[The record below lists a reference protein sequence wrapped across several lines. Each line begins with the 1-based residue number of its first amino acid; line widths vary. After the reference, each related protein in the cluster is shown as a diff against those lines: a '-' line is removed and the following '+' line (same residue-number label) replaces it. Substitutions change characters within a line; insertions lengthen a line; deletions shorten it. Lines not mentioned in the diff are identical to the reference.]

1 MFEGGLWRT
10 VEPFTGGIAP
20 VAPALSYP
28 AGRLES
34 CSRTKRVSAPER
46 NAVAVKRKLIEV
58 SLPLEEINAQS
69 AREKSIRHGHPSTL
83 HLWWARRPLAT
94 ARAVLFAQLV
104 DDPSNDIDEYRA
116 EAERNGYEDPDAW
129 AEHRVKQERERLFDL
144 IRQMVNWNNLGDEAL
159 FSKVRAEIMKST
171 NGNPPA
177 ILDPFAGGGTIPLE
191 AQRLGLEA
199 HASDLNPVAVLI
211 NKALIEIPPKFA
223 GREPVFPGAAGTRN
237 DWPKATGL
245 AEDVRRYGK
254 WMRDEAQKR
263 IGHLYPKAKLP
274 GGGEATVIAWI
285 WARTVTCPN
294 PACGIEM
301 PLVRSWWLGKKKGKE
316 AYVVPRVVDGTVEYS
331 IGHDLAH
338 APTTQNDGTVGRTGA
353 TCVACGSAVP
363 LEYVRETSR
372 NLGLG
377 SQLMATVAEG
387 HRSRIY
393 LPPTPEHMNAAAL
406 AAPTA
411 VPPGELFD
419 WPGRINVVRY
429 GLTEFADLFT
439 NRQLTALTT
448 FSDLVVEARERVLA
462 DALVAGQPEGDRL
475 EEGGTA
481 AAAYADAVATYLGF
495 ANSRSAD
502 YTSTINTWAST
513 GEFIRNVFARQA
525 LPMAWDFVEVNPFSG
540 STGNFVGL
548 IEAPIRVIEQL
559 PAHSTADVRQAD
571 AAARDYG
578 SVLISTDPP
587 YYDNIGYSDLSDYF
601 YVWLRR
607 ALRAVHPTLLGTMLV
622 PKAEELV
629 ANPYRHGGA
638 GAAKQFFETGFE
650 HVFAHARESATDD
663 FPITVYYAFK
673 QSETDQGGAA
683 STGWETILG
692 AMVHAGWQV
701 TATWPVRSERE
712 GRMIG
717 VGTNALASSVVLAL
731 RPRPADAPT
740 TDRRGFIATMKRELG
755 PALRELQQGGIAPVD
770 LPQSAIGPGMAVFSR
785 YAKVIESDGS
795 EMSVRSALARINEVL
810 DELLT
815 EQEGDFDSTTRF
827 AIAWYRSNGYDAG
840 AFGDAENL
848 ARARATAV
856 STMERGGILSARAGK
871 VQLFRPSDLP
881 EDYDVTTDQHASAWE
896 ALQHTIRIQET
907 KGIPAAGA
915 FLQAASRRSDGAVD
929 LDLVKELAYLL
940 FQVAEKNGWT
950 KDAISFNGIATS
962 WSEMLDSGRTASP
975 VSTATTL
982 DFDALDE

>member
-1 MFEGGLWRT
+1 M
-10 VEPFTGGIAP
+10 
-20 VAPALSYP
+20 
-28 AGRLES
+28 
-34 CSRTKRVSAPER
+34 
-46 NAVAVKRKLIEV
+46 AVKRKLIEV
-58 SLPLEEINAQS
+58 SIPLDEINKQS

-104 DDPSNDIDEYRA
+104 DDPSVREDEFLA
-116 EAERNGYEDPDAW
+116 EAREKGYEDLESW
-129 AEHRVKQERERLFDL
+129 AGHRIKQERERLFDL
-144 IRQMVNWNNLGDEAL
+144 IIRMVDWDNLGDEAL
-159 FSKVRAEIMKST
+159 FDAVRAEILKST

-223 GREPVFPGAAGTRN
+223 GREPVFPGAAGTRT

-245 AEDVRRYGK
+245 AEDVRRYGE
-254 WMRDEAQKR
+254 WMRDEAQR
-263 IGHLYPKAKLP
+263 RVGHLYPKAKLP

-316 AYVVPRVVDGTVEYS
+316 AYVVPRVVGGRVEYE
-331 IGHDLAH
+331 IGHNPKD
-338 APTTQNDGTVGRTGA
+338 APRGDQGTVGRTGA
-353 TCVACGSAVP
+353 TCIACATAVP
-363 LEYVRETSR
+363 LDYVREQSR
-372 NLGLG
+372 QSGLG
-377 SQLMATVAEG
+377 HDLMAVVAGGDRNRTYVEPDDAQ
-387 HRSRIY
+387 RAASSLERPAD
-393 LPPTPEHMNAAAL
+393 LPTGSLPDKAL
-406 AAPTA
+406 SFRVQA
-411 VPPGELFD
+411 
-419 WPGRINVVRY
+419 Y
-429 GLTEFADLFT
+429 GMTEWVDLFT
-439 NRQLTALTT
+439 NRQLTALTLL
-448 FSDLVVEARERVLA
+448 SDLVSEARERVSA
-462 DALVAGQPEGDRL
+462 DALAAGVASGEVLEAGGDGAL
-475 EEGGTA
+475 
-481 AAAYADAVATYLGF
+481 AYADAVATYLGQGVSRTTDLNNSIVTWS
-495 ANSRSAD
+495 NSRDQA
-502 YTSTINTWAST
+502 
-513 GEFIRNVFARQA
+513 RNLFARQA
-525 LPMAWDFVEVNPFSG
+525 IPMAWDFVEVSPFADAAGDLRIATRS
-540 STGNFVGL
+540 
-548 IEAPIRVIEQL
+548 IAQAIDRL
-559 PAHSTADVRQAD
+559 PATALVPGEAEQAD
-571 AAARDYG
+571 ASSRDL
-578 SVLISTDPP
+578 SELLVSTDPP
-587 YYDNIGYSDLSDYF
+587 YYDNIGYSDLSDFF

-607 ALRAVHPTLLGTMLV
+607 SLRDVHPRLLGTMLV

-629 ANPYRHGGA
+629 ANPYRHGGTE
-638 GAAKQFFETGFE
+638 GAKHFFEAGFE
-650 HVFAHARESATDD
+650 HVFEHARQSAFDD

-673 QSETDQGGAA
+673 QSESDDGGEA

-692 AMVHAGWQV
+692 SMVRAGWRV
-701 TATWPVRSERE
+701 TATWPVRSERD

-731 RPRPADAPT
+731 RPRSADAAV
-740 TDRRGFIATMKRELG
+740 TDRRGFIAAMKRELG
-755 PALRELQQGGIAPVD
+755 SALRELQQGGIAPVD

-785 YAKVIESDGS
+785 YSKVIESDGS

-815 EQEGDFDSTTRF
+815 EQEGDFDPTTRF
-827 AIAWYRSNGYDAG
+827 AIAWYRSNGYEAG

-856 STMERGGILSARAGK
+856 SAMERGGILSARAGK
-871 VQLFRPSDLP
+871 VQLYRPTDLP
-881 EDYDVTTDQHASAWE
+881 DGYDVTSDQHTSAWE
-896 ALQHTIRIQET
+896 ALQHTIRIQES

-915 FLQAASRRSDGAVD
+915 FLHDASRRSDGAVD

-962 WSEMLDSGRTASP
+962 WSELLDSGRTAAA
-975 VSTATTL
+975 VSTAATL

>member
-1 MFEGGLWRT
+1 MA
-10 VEPFTGGIAP
+10 I
-20 VAPALSYP
+20 
-28 AGRLES
+28 
-34 CSRTKRVSAPER
+34 
-46 NAVAVKRKLIEV
+46 KRKLIEV
-58 SLPLEEINAQS
+58 SIPLDEINKQS

-104 DDPSNDIDEYRA
+104 DDPSVREDEFIA
-116 EAERNGYEDPDAW
+116 EAREKGYEDPEGW
-129 AEHRVKQERERLFDL
+129 ADHRIKQERERLFNL
-144 IRQMVNWNNLGDEAL
+144 ITRMVDWDNLGDESL
-159 FSKVRAEIMKST
+159 FDAVRAEIMKST

-223 GREPVFPGAAGTRN
+223 GRDPVFPGAAGTRT

-245 AEDVRRYGK
+245 AEDVRRYGE
-254 WMRDEAQKR
+254 WMRDEAQQR
-263 IGHLYPKAKLP
+263 IGHLYPNAKLP

-316 AYVVPRVVDGTVEYS
+316 AYVVPRVVEGRVEYE
-331 IGHDLAH
+331 IGHDASRGPS
-338 APTTQNDGTVGRTGA
+338 ANENGTIGRTGA
-353 TCVACGSAVP
+353 TCIACGTAVA
-363 LEYVRETSR
+363 LTYIREQGRSV
-372 NLGLG
+372 GLG
-377 SQLMATVAEG
+377 RALIATVAEG
-387 HRSRIY
+387 NRSRTY
-393 LPPTPEHMNAAAL
+393 LAPDDVARAAAQVAEPRDVPGGTL
-406 AAPTA
+406 AANPRDFKT
-411 VPPGELFD
+411 P
-419 WPGRINVVRY
+419 NY
-429 GLTEFADLFT
+429 GMTTFSSLFT

-448 FSDLVVEARERVLA
+448 FSDLVAEARDRILA
-462 DALVAGQPEGDRL
+462 DALVAGLPEGGRL
-475 EEGGTA
+475 ESGGTA

-495 ANSRSAD
+495 AVDRVTSINCAVARWNSAPSKESVTDAF
-502 YTSTINTWAST
+502 
-513 GEFIRNVFARQA
+513 GRQA
-525 LPMAWDFVEVNPFSG
+525 IPMVWDYAEANPFQWGPGNLGWSVEWVTRAIDVLPTGSG
-540 STGNFVGL
+540 AVT
-548 IEAPIRVIEQL
+548 
-559 PAHSTADVRQAD
+559 QAD
-571 AAARDYG
+571 AASRDFKG
-578 SVLISTDPP
+578 FLISTDPP
-587 YYDNIGYSDLSDYF
+587 YYDNIGYSDLSDFY
-601 YVWLRR
+601 YVWMRR
-607 ALRAVHPTLLGTMLV
+607 SLQGIHPAGLGTMLV

-629 ANPYRHGGA
+629 ANPYRHGDANG
-638 GAAKQFFETGFE
+638 AKQFFEKGFE
-650 HVFAHARESATDD
+650 HVFEHARQSALDD
-663 FPITVYYAFK
+663 YPITVYYAFK
-673 QSETDQGGAA
+673 QSETDDGGEA

-692 AMVHAGWQV
+692 SMVRAGWQV
-701 TATWPVRSERE
+701 TATWPVRSERG
-712 GRMIG
+712 GRMIS

-731 RPRPADAPT
+731 RPRPIDAAT
-740 TDRRGFIATMKRELG
+740 TDRRGFIAAMKRELG
-755 PALRELQQGGIAPVD
+755 SALRELQQGGIAPVD

-795 EMSVRSALARINEVL
+795 EMTVRSALARINEVL

-856 STMERGGILSARAGK
+856 SAMERGGILSARAGK
-871 VQLFRPSDLP
+871 VQLYRPTDLP
-881 EDYDVTTDQHASAWE
+881 DDYDVTSDQHTSAWE
-896 ALQHTIRIQET
+896 VLQHTIRIQES

-915 FLQAASRRSDGAVD
+915 FLHDASRRSDGAVD

-962 WSEMLDSGRTASP
+962 WSELLDSGRTAAP
-975 VSTATTL
+975 VSTAATL
-982 DFDALDE
+982 DFDALDD

>member
-1 MFEGGLWRT
+1 M
-10 VEPFTGGIAP
+10 
-20 VAPALSYP
+20 
-28 AGRLES
+28 
-34 CSRTKRVSAPER
+34 
-46 NAVAVKRKLIEV
+46 AVKRKLIEV
-58 SLPLEEINAQS
+58 SIPLDEINKQS

-104 DDPSNDIDEYRA
+104 DDPSVREDEFIA
-116 EAERNGYEDPDAW
+116 EARQKGYEDPEGW
-129 AEHRVKQERERLFDL
+129 AGHRIKQERERLFDL
-144 IRQMVNWNNLGDEAL
+144 ITRMVDWDNLGNEAL
-159 FSKVRAEIMKST
+159 FDAVRAEIMKST

-223 GREPVFPGAAGTRN
+223 GREPVYPGAAGTRT

-245 AEDVRRYGK
+245 AEDVRRYGE

-263 IGHLYPKAKLP
+263 IGHLYPKAKLQ

-316 AYVVPRVVDGTVEYS
+316 AYVVPRVVGRRVEYE
-331 IGHDLAH
+331 IGHDASDGPR
-338 APTTQNDGTVGRTGA
+338 ADEDGTIGRTGA
-353 TCVACGSAVP
+353 TCLACGTAVA
-363 LEYVRETSR
+363 LTYIREQGKAV
-372 NLGLG
+372 GLG
-377 SQLMATVAEG
+377 RALIATVAEG
-387 HRSRIY
+387 NRSRIY
-393 LPPTPEHMNAAAL
+393 LAPDEAARAAADVEEPSDVPGGTL
-406 AAPTA
+406 AANPRDFKT
-411 VPPGELFD
+411 P
-419 WPGRINVVRY
+419 NY
-429 GLTEFADLFT
+429 GMTTFASLFT

-448 FSDLVVEARERVLA
+448 FSDLVVEVRERVLV
-462 DALVAGQPEGDRL
+462 DARDAGLPEGTRL
-475 EEGGTA
+475 EAGGTGA
-481 AAAYADAVATYLGF
+481 AGYADAVATYLGL
-495 ANSRSAD
+495 AADRIGDRNSAV
-502 YTSTINTWAST
+502 TTWDSSPSKEQVR
-513 GEFIRNVFARQA
+513 GIFARQA
-525 LPMAWDFVEVNPFSG
+525 IAMAWDFAEANFFAKSSG
-540 STGNFVGL
+540 TLAESMIQVANAVDRLPTGKAG
-548 IEAPIRVIEQL
+548 EAQ
-559 PAHSTADVRQAD
+559 QAD
-571 AAARDYG
+571 AASR
-578 SVLISTDPP
+578 VLDSLVISTDPP
-587 YYDNIGYSDLSDYF
+587 YYDNISYSELSDFF

-607 ALRAVHPTLLGTMLV
+607 ALRSIHPEVLGTVLV

-638 GAAKQFFETGFE
+638 DGAKAFFESGFE
-650 HVFAHARESATDD
+650 SVFAHARSTASDEY
-663 FPITVYYAFK
+663 PITVYYAFK
-673 QSETDQGGAA
+673 QSETEDGGQA

-692 AMVHAGWQV
+692 SMVRAGWVV
-701 TATWPVRSERE
+701 TATWPVRTELAN
-712 GRMIG
+712 RMI
-717 VGTNALASSVVLAL
+717 VSGTNALASSVVLAL
-731 RPRPADAPT
+731 RPRPTDAAV
-740 TDRRGFIATMKRELG
+740 TDRRGFIAAMKRELG

-795 EMSVRSALARINEVL
+795 EMTVRSALARINEVL

-815 EQEGDFDSTTRF
+815 EQEGDFDPTTRF

-856 STMERGGILSARAGK
+856 SAMERGGILSARAGK
-871 VQLFRPSDLP
+871 VQLYRPTDLP
-881 EDYDVTTDQHASAWE
+881 DDYDVTTDQHASAWE
-896 ALQHTIRIQET
+896 ALQHTIRIQES
-907 KGIPAAGA
+907 KGIPTAGA
-915 FLQAASRRSDGAVD
+915 FLHDASRRSDGAVD

-962 WSEMLDSGRTASP
+962 WSELLDSGRTAAP
-975 VSTATTL
+975 VSTAATL

>member
-1 MFEGGLWRT
+1 M
-10 VEPFTGGIAP
+10 
-20 VAPALSYP
+20 
-28 AGRLES
+28 
-34 CSRTKRVSAPER
+34 
-46 NAVAVKRKLIEV
+46 AVKRKLIEV
-58 SLPLEEINAQS
+58 SIPLDEINKQS

-104 DDPSNDIDEYRA
+104 DDPSVREDEFIA
-116 EAERNGYEDPDAW
+116 EAREKGYEDPEGW
-129 AEHRVKQERERLFDL
+129 ARHRIKQERERLFDL
-144 IRQMVNWNNLGDEAL
+144 ITRMVDWDNLGDEAL
-159 FSKVRAEIMKST
+159 FDAVRAEIMKST

-223 GREPVFPGAAGTRN
+223 GREPVFPGAAGTRT

-245 AEDVRRYGK
+245 AEDVRRYGE

-285 WARTVTCPN
+285 WARTVACPN

-316 AYVVPRVVDGTVEYS
+316 TYVVPRVIGGRIEYE
-331 IGHDLAH
+331 IGHDPKA
-338 APTTQNDGTVGRTGA
+338 APVANEDGTVGRTGA
-353 TCVACGSAVP
+353 TCIACGTAVA
-363 LEYVRETSR
+363 LSYIREQGKVV
-372 NLGLG
+372 GLG
-377 SQLMATVAEG
+377 RALMATVAEG
-387 HRSRIY
+387 DRSRIY
-393 LPPTPEHMNAAAL
+393 LAPDDRARIAADVPPPNEVPGGTL
-406 AAPTA
+406 AANPRDFKT
-411 VPPGELFD
+411 P
-419 WPGRINVVRY
+419 NY
-429 GLTEFADLFT
+429 GMTTFASLFT
-439 NRQLTALTT
+439 SRQLTALTT
-448 FSDLVVEARERVLA
+448 FSDLVWEVRERISA
-462 DALVAGQPEGDRL
+462 DARAAGLPDGARL
-475 EEGGTA
+475 EADGSD
-481 AAAYADAVATYLGF
+481 AAAYADAVATLLGF
-495 ANSRSAD
+495 GVSKFANYQNSLCRWRPDAGKEQSGD
-502 YTSTINTWAST
+502 L
-513 GEFIRNVFARQA
+513 FARQA
-525 LPMAWDFVEVNPFSG
+525 IPMAWDYSDANPFSNSAG
-540 STGNFVGL
+540 GWKATTLF
-548 IEAPIRVIEQL
+548 L
-559 PAHSTADVRQAD
+559 PKALDVVPASSAGWAQQSD
-571 AAARDYG
+571 AASRSYD

-587 YYDNIGYSDLSDYF
+587 YYDNIGYSDLSDFF

-607 ALRAVHPTLLGTMLV
+607 SLQPIHPRLLGTMLV

-629 ANPYRHGGA
+629 ANPYRHGGVE
-638 GAAKQFFETGFE
+638 GAKEFFEQGFE
-650 HVFAHARESATDD
+650 HVFSHARDTASDD
-663 FPITVYYAFK
+663 YPITVYYAFK
-673 QSETDQGGAA
+673 QSENDEGGQA

-692 AMVHAGWQV
+692 SMVRAGWTV
-701 TATWPVRSERE
+701 TATWPVRSEL
-712 GRMIG
+712 GNRMIASG
-717 VGTNALASSVVLAL
+717 ANALASSVVLAL
-731 RPRPADAPT
+731 RPRPTDAAV
-740 TDRRGFIATMKRELG
+740 TDRRGFIAAMKRELG

-795 EMSVRSALARINEVL
+795 EMTVRSALARINEVL

-815 EQEGDFDSTTRF
+815 EQEGDFDPTTRF

-856 STMERGGILSARAGK
+856 SAMERGGILSARAGK
-871 VQLFRPSDLP
+871 VQLYRPSDLP
-881 EDYDVTTDQHASAWE
+881 DDYDVTTDQHASAWE

-915 FLQAASRRSDGAVD
+915 FLHDASRRSDGAVD

-962 WSEMLDSGRTASP
+962 WSELLDSGRTAAP
-975 VSTATTL
+975 VSTAATL

>member
-1 MFEGGLWRT
+1 M
-10 VEPFTGGIAP
+10 
-20 VAPALSYP
+20 
-28 AGRLES
+28 
-34 CSRTKRVSAPER
+34 
-46 NAVAVKRKLIEV
+46 AVKRKLIEV
-58 SLPLEEINAQS
+58 SIPLDEINKQS

-104 DDPSNDIDEYRA
+104 DDPSVREDEFLA
-116 EAERNGYEDPDAW
+116 EARERGYEDPEGW
-129 AEHRVKQERERLFDL
+129 AGHRIKEERERLFDL
-144 IRQMVNWNNLGDEAL
+144 ITRMVDWDNLGDEAL
-159 FSKVRAEIMKST
+159 FDAVRAEILKST

-191 AQRLGLEA
+191 AQRLGLES

-223 GREPVFPGAAGTRN
+223 GREPVFTGAADTRT

-245 AEDVRRYGK
+245 AEDVRRYGH

-274 GGGEATVIAWI
+274 GGGEANVIAWI

-301 PLVRSWWLGKKKGKE
+301 PLVRTWWLGKKKGKE
-316 AYVVPRVVDGTVEYS
+316 AYVVPRVIEGRVEFG
-331 IGHDLAH
+331 IGHDAN
-338 APTTQNDGTVGRTGA
+338 AGPTGDADGTMSGRKGA
-353 TCVACGSAVP
+353 VCVSCATAVSTDFIKGEG
-363 LEYVRETSR
+363 LAGR
-372 NLGLG
+372 LGTALI
-377 SQLMATVAEG
+377 ATVAEG
-387 HRSRIY
+387 NRQRIY
-393 LPPTPEHMNAAAL
+393 VAPSEEQRMAADVARPHDVPDQKLGNDPRNLWTPS
-406 AAPTA
+406 
-411 VPPGELFD
+411 
-419 WPGRINVVRY
+419 Y
-429 GLTEFADLFT
+429 GLDSFDSLFT

-448 FSDLVVEARERVLA
+448 FSDLVVEARQRVLA
-462 DALVAGQPEGDRL
+462 DARAAGLPDGVRL
-475 EEGGTA
+475 EQGGGGA
-481 AAAYADAVATYLGF
+481 EAYADAVATYLGF
-495 ANSRSAD
+495 AVSRMTD
-502 YTSTINTWAST
+502 YQSSLSTWANQPQM
-513 GEFIRNVFARQA
+513 EIVAHVFTRQA
-525 LPMAWDFVEVNPFSG
+525 LPMAWDFAEGNPLGSSSG
-540 STGNFVGL
+540 GL
-548 IEAPIRVIEQL
+548 SIMVRAVTRVIDVL
-559 PAHSTADVRQAD
+559 PASATSVVTQAD
-571 AAARDYG
+571 AASRPLAG
-578 SVLISTDPP
+578 LVTTDPP
-587 YYDNIGYSDLSDYF
+587 YYDNISYSDLSDFF

-607 ALRAVHPTLLGTMLV
+607 SLRDIHPVLLGTMLV

-629 ANPYRHGGA
+629 ANPYRQGGA
-638 GAAKQFFETGFE
+638 DGAKKFFEVGFE
-650 HVFAHARESATDD
+650 SVFRHARDSAGDE
-663 FPITVYYAFK
+663 FPIAVYYAFK
-673 QSETDQGGAA
+673 QAESDVLGQA

-692 AMVHAGWQV
+692 SMVRAGWTV
-701 TATWPVRSERE
+701 TATWPVRSERA
-712 GRMIG
+712 GRMTSI
-717 VGTNALASSVVLAL
+717 GTNALASSVVLAL
-731 RPRPADAPT
+731 RPRPDDAT
-740 TDRRGFIATMKRELG
+740 ITDRRGFIAAMKGELG

-815 EQEGDFDSTTRF
+815 EQEGDFDPTTRF

-856 STMERGGILSARAGK
+856 SAMEREGILSARAGK
-871 VQLFRPSDLP
+871 VELYRPTDLP
-881 EDYDVTTDQHASAWE
+881 DDYDVASDQHTSAWE

-907 KGIPAAGA
+907 TGIPAAGA
-915 FLQAASRRSDGAVD
+915 FLHNASRRSDGAVD

-962 WSEMLDSGRTASP
+962 WSELLDSRRLAVP
-975 VSTATTL
+975 VSTAATL
-982 DFDALDE
+982 DFQALDD

>member
-1 MFEGGLWRT
+1 M
-10 VEPFTGGIAP
+10 
-20 VAPALSYP
+20 
-28 AGRLES
+28 
-34 CSRTKRVSAPER
+34 
-46 NAVAVKRKLIEV
+46 AVKRKLIEV
-58 SLPLEEINAQS
+58 SIPLDEINKQS

-104 DDPSNDIDEYRA
+104 DDPSVRQDEFLA
-116 EAERNGYEDPDAW
+116 EAREKGYEDPESW
-129 AEHRVKQERERLFDL
+129 AGHRIKQERERLFDL
-144 IRQMVNWNNLGDEAL
+144 ITRMVDWDNLSDEAL
-159 FSKVRAEIMKST
+159 FDAVRTEILKST

-211 NKALIEIPPKFA
+211 NKALIEIPPKFV
-223 GREPVFPGAAGTRN
+223 GLEPVFPGAAGTRT

-245 AEDVRRYGK
+245 AEDVRRYGE
-254 WMRDEAQKR
+254 WMRDEALKR

-316 AYVVPRVVDGTVEYS
+316 AYVVPNVVGGRVEYTIGHNLGQAPSKDADGTMSGRKGAVCVGCATAVSTDHIKEA
-331 IGHDLAH
+331 GLA
-338 APTTQNDGTVGRTGA
+338 GRLGA
-353 TCVACGSAVP
+353 S
-363 LEYVRETSR
+363 LI
-372 NLGLG
+372 
-377 SQLMATVAEG
+377 ATVAEG
-387 HRSRIY
+387 SRQRIY
-393 LPPTPEHMNAAAL
+393 LAPTPEHIEAAE
-406 AAPTA
+406 
-411 VPPGELFD
+411 VPRPDDVPDQPLGYDPRNL
-419 WPGRINVVRY
+419 WTPAY
-429 GLTEFADLFT
+429 GLDTFASLFT
-439 NRQLTALTT
+439 NRQLMALTT
-448 FSDLVVEARERVLA
+448 FSDLVVEVRERVLV
-462 DALVAGQPEGDRL
+462 DARDAGLPEGTRL
-475 EEGGTA
+475 EAGGTGA
-481 AAAYADAVATYLGF
+481 AGYADAVATYLGL
-495 ANSRSAD
+495 AADRIGDRNSAV
-502 YTSTINTWAST
+502 TTWDSSPSKEQVR
-513 GEFIRNVFARQA
+513 GIFARQA
-525 LPMAWDFVEVNPFSG
+525 IAMAWDFAEANFFAKSSG
-540 STGNFVGL
+540 TLAESMIQVANAVDRLPTGKAG
-548 IEAPIRVIEQL
+548 EAQ
-559 PAHSTADVRQAD
+559 QAD
-571 AAARDYG
+571 AASR
-578 SVLISTDPP
+578 VLDSLVISTDPP
-587 YYDNIGYSDLSDYF
+587 YYDNISYSDLSDFF

-607 ALRAVHPTLLGTMLV
+607 ALRSIHPEILGTVLV

-638 GAAKQFFETGFE
+638 DGAKAFFESGFE
-650 HVFAHARESATDD
+650 SVFAHARSTASDEY
-663 FPITVYYAFK
+663 PITVYYAFK
-673 QSETDQGGAA
+673 QSETEDGGQA

-692 AMVHAGWQV
+692 SMVRAGWAV
-701 TATWPVRSERE
+701 TATWPVRTELAN
-712 GRMIG
+712 RMIG
-717 VGTNALASSVVLAL
+717 SGTNALASSVVLAL
-731 RPRPADAPT
+731 RPRPTDAAV
-740 TDRRGFIATMKRELG
+740 TDRRGFIAAMKRELG

-795 EMSVRSALARINEVL
+795 EMTVRSALARINEVL

-815 EQEGDFDSTTRF
+815 EQEGDFDPTTRF

-856 STMERGGILSARAGK
+856 SAMERGGILSARAGK
-871 VQLFRPSDLP
+871 VQLYRPSDLP
-881 EDYDVTTDQHASAWE
+881 DDYDVTTDQHASAWE
-896 ALQHTIRIQET
+896 SLQHTIRIQET

-915 FLQAASRRSDGAVD
+915 FLHDASRRSDGAVD

-962 WSEMLDSGRTASP
+962 WSELLDSGRMTSP
-975 VSTATTL
+975 VSTAATL
-982 DFDALDE
+982 DFDALE

>member
-1 MFEGGLWRT
+1 M
-10 VEPFTGGIAP
+10 
-20 VAPALSYP
+20 
-28 AGRLES
+28 
-34 CSRTKRVSAPER
+34 
-46 NAVAVKRKLIEV
+46 AVKRKLIEV
-58 SLPLEEINAQS
+58 SIPLDEINKQS

-104 DDPSNDIDEYRA
+104 DDPSVREDEFIA
-116 EAERNGYEDPDAW
+116 EAREKGYEDPEGW
-129 AEHRVKQERERLFDL
+129 AGHRIKQERERLFDL
-144 IRQMVNWNNLGDEAL
+144 ITRMVDWDNRGDEAL
-159 FSKVRAEIMKST
+159 FDAVRAEIMKST

-191 AQRLGLEA
+191 AQRLGLES

-223 GREPVFPGAAGTRN
+223 GREPVFPGAAGTRT

-245 AEDVRRYGK
+245 AEDVRRYGG

-263 IGHLYPKAKLP
+263 IGHLYPKVKLP

-316 AYVVPRVVDGTVEYS
+316 AFVVPRVVGGRVEYE
-331 IGHDLAH
+331 IGHDPRH
-338 APTTQNDGTVGRTGA
+338 APAEGSIAGGNGV
-353 TCVACGSAVP
+353 CVACSASVP
-363 LEYVRETSR
+363 NRYIREQATSS
-372 NLGLG
+372 GLG
-377 SQLMATVAEG
+377 ARLIAVVAEG
-387 HRSRIY
+387 ARQRIY
-393 LPPTPEHMNAAAL
+393 LDPTEAQEGVARDVVRPEDTPDQTIPTPNHDVDRLPM
-406 AAPTA
+406 
-411 VPPGELFD
+411 
-419 WPGRINVVRY
+419 Y
-429 GLTEFADLFT
+429 GMPRWSDAFT

-448 FSDLVVEARERVLA
+448 LSDLVSEARDRVLA
-462 DALVAGQPEGDRL
+462 DARAAGYPEGGRL
-475 EEGGTA
+475 EAGGTD
-481 AAAYADAVATYLGF
+481 AAAYADAVATYLGITV
-495 ANSRSAD
+495 SRCTD
-502 YTSTINTWAST
+502 YFSTINTWAST
-513 GEFIRNVFARQA
+513 GEFVRNVFARQA
-525 LPMAWDFVEVNPFSG
+525 IPMAWDYVETNPFSA
-540 STGNFVGL
+540 STGNFLGQL
-548 IEAPIRVIEQL
+548 EWPSRVLDTL
-559 PAHSTADVRQAD
+559 PASSHSEARQAD
-571 AAARDYG
+571 AAARSYDG
-578 SVLISTDPP
+578 LLISTDPP

-607 ALRAVHPTLLGTMLV
+607 ALRPLHPELLSTMLV
-622 PKAEELV
+622 PKADELV

-638 GAAKQFFETGFE
+638 NGAKQFFETGFE
-650 HVFAHARESATDD
+650 HVFDHARESAMDNY
-663 FPITVYYAFK
+663 PIAVYYAFK
-673 QSETDQGGAA
+673 QSETDAGGEA

-692 AMVHAGWQV
+692 SMVRAGWSV
-701 TATWPVRSERE
+701 TATWPVRSELSN
-712 GRMIG
+712 RMIAS
-717 VGTNALASSVVLAL
+717 GTNALASSVVLAL

-740 TDRRGFIATMKRELG
+740 TDRRGFIAAMKRELG

-815 EQEGDFDSTTRF
+815 EQEGDFDPTTRF

-871 VQLFRPSDLP
+871 VQLYRPSDLP
-881 EDYDVTTDQHASAWE
+881 DDYDVTTDQHVSAWE
-896 ALQHTIRIQET
+896 ALQHTIRIQES

-915 FLQAASRRSDGAVD
+915 FLHDASRRSDGAVD

-962 WSEMLDSGRTASP
+962 WSEMLDSGRTAAP
-975 VSTATTL
+975 VSPAATL
-982 DFDALDE
+982 DFGTLDE

>member
-1 MFEGGLWRT
+1 M
-10 VEPFTGGIAP
+10 
-20 VAPALSYP
+20 
-28 AGRLES
+28 
-34 CSRTKRVSAPER
+34 
-46 NAVAVKRKLIEV
+46 AVKRKLIEV
-58 SLPLEEINAQS
+58 SIPLDEINKQS

-104 DDPSNDIDEYRA
+104 DDPSAREDEFLADAR
-116 EAERNGYEDPDAW
+116 EKGYEDPEGW
-129 AEHRVKQERERLFDL
+129 AGHRIKQERERLFDL
-144 IRQMVNWNNLGDEAL
+144 ITRMVDWDNLGDEAL
-159 FSKVRAEIMKST
+159 FDAVRAEILKST
-171 NGNPPA
+171 NGDPPA

-211 NKALIEIPPKFA
+211 NKALVEIPPKFA
-223 GREPVFPGAAGTRN
+223 GREPVFPGAAGTRT

-245 AEDVRRYGK
+245 AEDVRRYGE

-316 AYVVPRVVDGTVEYS
+316 AYVVPTVVNGRVEYS
-331 IGHDLAH
+331 IGHDPKLAPKE
-338 APTTQNDGTVGRTGA
+338 ASDGTVARTAA
-353 TCVACGSAVP
+353 TCLSCGTSVP
-363 LEYVRETSR
+363 LAYVRAEGRESR
-372 NLGLG
+372 LGARLI
-377 SQLMATVAEG
+377 AVVAEG
-387 HRSRIY
+387 TRQREYLDPTSLDERAADIGRPTSTPSGSLPPHGLSPANPQTVRIY
-393 LPPTPEHMNAAAL
+393 
-406 AAPTA
+406 
-411 VPPGELFD
+411 GFD
-419 WPGRINVVRY
+419 EW
-429 GLTEFADLFT
+429 ADLFT
-439 NRQLTALTT
+439 HRQLAALTT
-448 FSDLVVEARERVLA
+448 LSDLISEARDRVLM
-462 DALVAGQPEGDRL
+462 DALAEGEVESSRL
-475 EEGGTA
+475 ESGGSDA
-481 AAAYADAVATYLGF
+481 GAYADSVATYLALGI
-495 ANSRSAD
+495 SR
-502 YTSTINTWAST
+502 TSDRLSGMSSWDSSR
-513 GEFIRNVFARQA
+513 ESIRNTFGRQA
-525 LPMAWDFVEVNPFSG
+525 IPMAWDFAEVNLFSE
-540 STGNFVGL
+540 SSGNFLGQV
-548 IEAPIRVIEQL
+548 EWTAEVVERV
-559 PAHSTADVRQAD
+559 PATPFAEVRQAD
-571 AAARDYG
+571 AASRSY
-578 SVLISTDPP
+578 SNVLVSTDPP

-607 ALRAVHPTLLGTMLV
+607 SAREIHPGLLGTILV

-629 ANPYRHGGA
+629 ANPHRHGGKE
-638 GAAKQFFETGFE
+638 GAKTFFEVGFE
-650 HVFAHARESATDD
+650 QVFEHAREEATNDY
-663 FPITVYYAFK
+663 PITVYYAFK
-673 QSETDQGGAA
+673 QSETDASGEA

-692 AMVHAGWQV
+692 SMVRAGWSV
-701 TATWPVRSERE
+701 TATWPVRSELSN
-712 GRMIG
+712 RMIASG
-717 VGTNALASSVVLAL
+717 SNALASSVVLAL
-731 RPRPADAPT
+731 RPRAEDAPV
-740 TDRRGFIATMKRELG
+740 TDRRGFIAAMKRELG

-795 EMSVRSALARINEVL
+795 EMAVRSALARINEVL

-815 EQEGDFDSTTRF
+815 EQEGDFDPTTRF

-856 STMERGGILSARAGK
+856 SAMERGGILSARAGK
-871 VQLFRPSDLP
+871 VQLYRPTDLP
-881 EDYDVTTDQHASAWE
+881 DDYDVTSDQHTSAWE
-896 ALQHTIRIQET
+896 ALQHTIRIQES

-915 FLQAASRRSDGAVD
+915 FLHDASRRSDGAVD

-962 WSEMLDSGRTASP
+962 WSELLDSGRTAAP
-975 VSTATTL
+975 VSTAATL
-982 DFDALDE
+982 DFDALE